1 MFYRVLN
8 TFLISK
14 AHILLLLLFYQ
25 AAKAVFSMFSPAEE
39 IIELL
44 SPSQNNPHS
53 FKITWYNF
61 RNLEISGKL

>member
-1 MFYRVLN
+1 MAFIYIKVCTSSIL
-8 TFLISK
+8 FCLAAEK
-14 AHILLLLLFYQ
+14 HILLSLLFYQ

-53 FKITWYNF
+53 FKIT
-61 RNLEISGKL
+61 